1 MPHREAAPE
10 ELLTLGIVQRGQG
23 PFVLVPVQHNGQERY
38 ALAAVRYIKG
48 MKQLQVLALCMNLE
62 QDKGCVTSL
71 NGTIANP
78 LRSVPD
84 TENT

>member
-1 MPHREAAPE
+1 MAHRVASPE

-23 PFVLVPVQHNGQERY
+23 PFVLVPVQYKGQERY
-38 ALAAVRYIKG
+38 ALAAVRYIND

-71 NGTIANP
+71 DGTIANP
-78 LRSVPD
+78 LRSVP
-84 TENT
+84 E